1 MTVSQKTL
9 KLLAAETG
17 NDPEDA
23 DVSGNQVDFGG
34 SDHFMVFPSYD
45 AAERY
50 AKQYL
55 IELVEESPEYINS
68 DMLNYYLTMRPGDVR
83 AFASDAADHAY
94 ENAEYNEEDATEAYE
109 DEYDRVEAA
118 LKDDPIGYF
127 DDMGYSPANAYS
139 QGWLVLDT
147 DALVRDALI
156 NDGVQGII
164 GASDLIELENGAE
177 AYTI

>member
-17 NDPEDA
+17 NDAEDA

-55 IELVEESPEYINS
+55 IELVEESPADINS
-68 DMLNYYLTMRPGDVR
+68 DMMSYYLTMRPGDVR
-83 AFASDAADHAY
+83 AFASDAADLAY

-118 LKDDPIGYF
+118 LKDDPIGLLRWTWAT
-127 DDMGYSPANAYS
+127 PPPTPTVRA
-139 QGWLVLDT
+139 GWSSTPTLSSVT
-147 DALVRDALI
+147 PSSMMVSRALSERR
-156 NDGVQGII
+156 
-164 GASDLIELENGAE
+164 
-177 AYTI
+177 T